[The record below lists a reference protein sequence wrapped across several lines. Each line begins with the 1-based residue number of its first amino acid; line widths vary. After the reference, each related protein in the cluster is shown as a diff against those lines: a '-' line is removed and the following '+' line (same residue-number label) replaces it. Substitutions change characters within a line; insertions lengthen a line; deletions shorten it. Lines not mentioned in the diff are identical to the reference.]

1 MSILKREKTPLLE
14 PGLAK
19 DIMNTLLEQ
28 LKSPHNRGLTRYIED
43 RGVNGKD
50 LKPDMPYD
58 MRWTKVCKILSLKAT
73 FQDEDDFLTEWMILG
88 LLLLGNSRQQAR
100 KKARIIMTLL
110 NQNI

>member
-19 DIMNTLLEQ
+19 DIMDTLLEQ

-43 RGVNGKD
+43 GGVNGKD

-100 KKARIIMTLL
+100 QKARIIMTLL

>member
-19 DIMNTLLEQ
+19 DIMDTLLEQ

-73 FQDEDDFLTEWMILG
+73 FQDEEDFLTEWMILG

-100 KKARIIMTLL
+100 KKARIIMTIL

>member
-19 DIMNTLLEQ
+19 DIMDTLLEQ

-50 LKPDMPYD
+50 LKPDKPYD
-58 MRWTKVCKILSLKAT
+58 LRWTKICKILRLKAV

-100 KKARIIMTLL
+100 KKARIIMTIL

>member
-19 DIMNTLLEQ
+19 DIMDTLLEQ

-73 FQDEDDFLTEWMILG
+73 FQDEEDFLTEWMNLG

>member
-19 DIMNTLLEQ
+19 DIMDTLLEQ

-50 LKPDMPYD
+50 LKPDKPYD

-100 KKARIIMTLL
+100 QKARIIMTLL

>member
-14 PGLAK
+14 LGLAK
-19 DIMNTLLEQ
+19 DIMDTLLEQ

-73 FQDEDDFLTEWMILG
+73 FQDEEDFLTEWMILG

>member
-19 DIMNTLLEQ
+19 DIMDTLLEQ

-50 LKPDMPYD
+50 LKPDKPYD

-73 FQDEDDFLTEWMILG
+73 FQDEEDFLTEWMILG

>member
-19 DIMNTLLEQ
+19 DIMDTLLEQ

-58 MRWTKVCKILSLKAT
+58 MRWTKVCKILRLKAV
-73 FQDEDDFLTEWMILG
+73 FQDEEDFLTEWMILG

>member
-100 KKARIIMTLL
+100 QKARIIMTLL

>member
-19 DIMNTLLEQ
+19 DIMDTLLEQ

-58 MRWTKVCKILSLKAT
+58 MRWTTVCKILSLKAT

>member
-19 DIMNTLLEQ
+19 DIMDTLLEQ

-100 KKARIIMTLL
+100 QKARIIMTLL

>member
-19 DIMNTLLEQ
+19 DIMDTLLEQ

-73 FQDEDDFLTEWMILG
+73 FQDEVDFLTEWMILG

>member
-19 DIMNTLLEQ
+19 DIMDTLLEQ

>member
-14 PGLAK
+14 PGLPK

>member
-19 DIMNTLLEQ
+19 DIMDTLLEQ

-73 FQDEDDFLTEWMILG
+73 FQDEEDFLTEWMILG

>member
-50 LKPDMPYD
+50 LKPDKPYD
-58 MRWTKVCKILSLKAT
+58 LRWTKICKILSLKAI
-73 FQDEDDFLTEWMILG
+73 FQDEEDFLTEWMILG
-88 LLLLGNSRQQAR
+88 LLLLGCSRQQAR
-100 KKARIIMTLL
+100 QKARTIMTIL

>member
-50 LKPDMPYD
+50 LKPDKPYD
-58 MRWTKVCKILSLKAT
+58 LRWTKICKILRLKAV
-73 FQDEDDFLTEWMILG
+73 FQDEEDFLTEWMILG

>member
-19 DIMNTLLEQ
+19 DIMDTLLEQ

-50 LKPDMPYD
+50 LKPDKPYD
-58 MRWTKVCKILSLKAT
+58 LRWTKICKILRLKAV
-73 FQDEDDFLTEWMILG
+73 FQDEEDFLTEWMILG